1 MGEVTRSSDQKKIRT
16 GFLIFFFPPTLA
28 QSTPLDKEERPW
40 FYSVILVFL
49 FSPDSFTRLY
59 SYPLILLSS
68 YPRFSILD
76 SLYIRLRHTLYS
88 NNFTFPPCHFF
99 TFSPLFYFIHI
110 EVTTY
115 FYTFGHFSDTSRSTF
130 LRELV
135 PESQHRHLVVLS
147 VIPPLFKSWTVKSLS
162 LS

>member
-16 GFLIFFFPPTLA
+16 GFLIFFFPPPWP
-28 QSTPLDKEERPW
+28 SPPLWIKRRGPGSIPW
-40 FYSVILVFL
+40 FL
-49 FSPDSFTRLY
+49 FSCFLPVLLLDYTPILLY
-59 SYPLILLSS
+59 SYTL
-68 YPRFSILD
+68 ILD
-76 SLYIRLRHTLYS
+76 SLYIRLRHTLSIRTISPYHL
-88 NNFTFPPCHFF
+88 TTLPLF
-99 TFSPLFYFIHI
+99 TFSPFFYFIHI

-135 PESQHRHLVVLS
+135 PVSQHRHLVVLS
-147 VIPPLFKSWTVKSLS
+147 VIPPLFKSWTVKSVS